1 MKIMER
7 NPHYVFSVA
16 FYIVRHHF
24 KQNDNRKNVYKKITD
39 TNTDI
44 MKLTYIYYKLNR
56 MFTGK

>member
-1 MKIMER
+1 MLCFQR
-7 NPHYVFSVA
+7 G

-44 MKLTYIYYKLNR
+44 MKLTYIHYKLNKQEVYR
-56 MFTGK
+56 EMDD